1 MNRGKSFVL
10 DTSVIL
16 DSPDNVVA
24 LSQNGE
30 NKLFIT
36 DIILKELNKRK
47 EDMLS
52 EAGFFA
58 RQFATALDRGLQK
71 KKVSEII
78 NTRGKGKKRV
88 KIKKNQK
95 KYNSNLSSN
104 QKGNDIV
111 QTLFCLLEGQKT
123 LIEINIIS
131 RKKYEAD
138 SFTNDL
144 KIVEIARDYG
154 YSLITNDIYLKM
166 EALAR
171 NVNAESMQKDTIH
184 SPEEITFSIELEG
197 TEESKEFV
205 LNKALKNLN
214 NWTQVT
220 FVHTEIGKEGKREYF
235 LVREVKG
242 EKFYKELNFNEITK
256 RYKIAPINEEQKFY
270 ASLLASDF
278 EIAVITGKTG
288 SGKTLIA
295 VQEGMKRV
303 KDKNDPI
310 NGIVYIRNTVTS
322 NDKASELG
330 FRKGDQDQKLGYF
343 AYPLYGT
350 LNFIAQ
356 KTIPKEKTNFNDQQE
371 KTDTPSKEHYT
382 EQIMDEYNIEV
393 MDIAHARG
401 ITISNKW
408 VIFDEGQNASNPTIK
423 LMGTRMGK
431 GSRML
436 ILGDYGQV
444 DHPYLTS
451 NRNGLVTLLKIAEQK
466 GEIIGIQLRKTIRS
480 NIANWF
486 EQNMS

>member
-1 MNRGKSFVL
+1 MNIGKSFVL

-16 DSPDNVVA
+16 DSPDNVIS

-30 NKLFIT
+30 NKLYIT
-36 DIILKELNKRK
+36 DIVLKELNKRK

-71 KKVSEII
+71 KRVSEIVNI
-78 NTRGKGKKRV
+78 SGKGKKRIKV
-88 KIKKNQK
+88 KKPSKKDPSVNETPK
-95 KYNSNLSSN
+95 
-104 QKGNDIV
+104 DII
-111 QTLFCLLEGQKT
+111 QSLFCLLEGQKNS
-123 LIEINIIS
+123 IEINIIS
-131 RKKYEAD
+131 RKKYESD

-154 YSLITNDIYLKM
+154 YTLITNDIYLKF

-184 SPEEITFSIELEG
+184 SPEEITFTVELKG
-197 TEESKEFV
+197 TEESKDSILSKE
-205 LNKALKNLN
+205 LPNLR
-214 NWTQVT
+214 NWTQVIFT
-220 FVHTEIGKEGKREYF
+220 HTELGKEGKREYF
-235 LVREVKG
+235 LVRENLD
-242 EKFYKELNFNEITK
+242 EKYYKELNFNEITK
-256 RYKIAPINEEQKFY
+256 RYKVSPVNEEQKFY

-322 NDKASELG
+322 NDKASEMG

-343 AYPLYGT
+343 AYPLYGA

-356 KTIPKEKTNFNDQQE
+356 KTIPKDKTDFNDQQE
-371 KTDTPSKEHYT
+371 KTDSPSKEHYT
-382 EQIMDEYNIEV
+382 EQMMEDYNIEV

-408 VIFDEGQNASNPTIK
+408 VILDEGQNASNPTVK

-431 GSRML
+431 GSKFL
-436 ILGDYGQV
+436 IMGDYGQV

-451 NRNGLVTLLKIAEQK
+451 NRNGLVTMLKIAQLK
-466 GEIIGIQLRKTIRS
+466 GDIVGVQLVKTIRS
-480 NIANWF
+480 PIANWF
-486 EQNMS
+486 EKNL